1 MRQKIALIASAI
13 IFILYSVAFLAPYIA
28 PFSPYDQ
35 SGLSGYRIPAPINQ
49 N

>member
-35 SGLSGYRIPAPINQ
+35 QDFLVTAYQPP
-49 N
+49 